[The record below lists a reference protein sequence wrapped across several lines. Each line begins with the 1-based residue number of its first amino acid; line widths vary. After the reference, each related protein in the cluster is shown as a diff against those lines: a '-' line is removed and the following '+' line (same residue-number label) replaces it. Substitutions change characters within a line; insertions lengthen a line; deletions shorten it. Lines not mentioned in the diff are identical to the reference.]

1 MRRIKTF
8 ATFPAMT
15 IKGFILSKS
24 LGTKRDAATDTT
36 DQPMGSPQLAV
47 SQGSGREHRGTQ
59 APSHLCIEDFLQNKT
74 FQQQ

>member
-15 IKGFILSKS
+15 IKDFILSKS

-36 DQPMGSPQLAV
+36 DQQMGSPQLRCLKEAY
-47 SQGSGREHRGTQ
+47 GASGNSSK
-59 APSHLCIEDFLQNKT
+59 PSHLCLEDFLQNKT